1 MRWLAVTLLLVLPIA
16 AQSELPPG
24 YKVMRQFGKPARWR
38 RENLPIRLFSSAHER
53 LVDHCLARWN
63 QAGQGVLYRRSSAD
77 EADVRLDWSSPR
89 LPAGRAGAVWWNP
102 VMGYL
107 LVDGMAVDGEWNVSQ
122 GVRARVLLQELGH
135 CLGLSDSTNPGD
147 VMYTVVVN
155 HRRRPQPLEAARL
168 SARDQQALAWL
179 YAQEEFV
186 PIQVHLPDPAAP
198 TPVPMR

>member
-1 MRWLAVTLLLVLPIA
+1 MTALG
-16 AQSELPPG
+16 QSDLPPG

-38 RENLPIRLFSSAHER
+38 RDLLPIRLHSSSHDQV
-53 LVDHCLARWN
+53 VDHCLTQWN
-63 QAGQGVLYRRSSAD
+63 LAGQGLVYVRAPAE
-77 EADVRLDWSSPR
+77 EADVLLEWSSPR

-107 LVDGMAVDGEWNVSQ
+107 LVEGMAVDGAWRVSD

-135 CLGLSDSTNPGD
+135 CLGLSDSNDPGD

-155 HRRRPQPLEAARL
+155 SRRRPLALEAARL
-168 SARDQQALAWL
+168 SARDRQALAWL

-186 PIQVHLPDPAAP
+186 PIQVRLPDPAAP